1 MTAIQVIAA
10 GVGVLADDAAGE
22 PPAAVHPVAAFG
34 RLMIA
39 VEDVT
44 YRDDRGAGIVH
55 LAVGAAV
62 ALAAGAALRRVIG
75 RTAATFVATELA
87 VSGRMLADTARE
99 LAAHVDRGDME
110 AARGALPSL
119 VGRDP
124 TALDAAEIARAVV
137 ESVAENTVD
146 AVVAPAV
153 WAAVTG
159 APGVLLHR
167 AVNTLDSMVGHRSAR
182 YSRFGWASARTD
194 DAMAWVPARLTAIA
208 VAAVRPLATR
218 SIWRAVRHDAPAH
231 PSPNAGVAEAAFA
244 AALGLRLGG
253 TNRYGERVE
262 HRAVVG
268 TGRRPQASDI
278 EAAVRLARDV
288 RWALAASLIAVGA
301 ATTVAGRRGH
311 RR

>member
-1 MTAIQVIAA
+1 VRAIQAVAA
-10 GVGVLADDAAGE
+10 GAGVLADDVAGE

-39 VEDVT
+39 VEGVT
-44 YRDDRGAGIVH
+44 YRDDRTAGVIH

-62 ALAAGAALRRVIG
+62 ALTAGTAVRRLLG
-75 RTAATFVATELA
+75 RTAATFLATELA
-87 VSGRMLADTARE
+87 VSGRMLARTARE
-99 LAAHVDRGDME
+99 LEASLGRGDVD
-110 AARGALPSL
+110 AARQLLPAL

-124 TALDAAEIARAVV
+124 SALDPAEIARAVV

-146 AVVAPAV
+146 AVVAPAL
-153 WAAVTG
+153 WAAAAG

-167 AVNTLDSMVGHRSAR
+167 AVNTLDSMVGHRSDR
-182 YSRFGWASARTD
+182 YTRFGWASARTD

-208 VAAVRPLATR
+208 VAAVRPRASR
-218 SIWRAVRHDAPAH
+218 SIWRAVRHDAPPH
-231 PSPNAGVAEAAFA
+231 PSPNAGIAEAAFA

-253 TNRYGERVE
+253 TNRYGDRVE
-262 HRAVVG
+262 HRAVLG
-268 TGRRPQASDI
+268 TGRRPEAGDI

-288 RWALAASLIAVGA
+288 RWALAAGVVAVGA
-301 ATTVAGRRGH
+301 TATVAGRRGH